1 MTKAL
6 GKKEQGWLEFKYQ
19 PTDEVIRFP
28 VGTVYGVE
36 EGPTLV
42 VVGGMHG
49 SEFCGIEAA
58 IRLFREVEPEKLKG
72 TLKVVMIYNLPAFES
87 NLGFLVPQD
96 GVNPGR
102 VFPGDPNGSFSEV
115 MAYHLSENVLRT
127 ADYYVELHGGDIPE
141 ALVPFVNAPITG
153 VEEVDKKSR
162 EMAMVFN
169 IALVV
174 GGDLT
179 KLPRPLHTSGFR
191 AMTLEGIPAIL
202 AESGQ
207 QGILTMEDTERHL
220 VGLRNIMIHLGMR
233 EGTIVNTV
241 KRMFS
246 AEHAAIRAE
255 FDAMWYPAVK
265 LGDWATTGQV
275 IGEYR
280 TVFGEHLADVKAPFD
295 GHITVI
301 RTSPHVDTGN
311 VVIEID
317 RVVEREA

>member
-1 MTKAL
+1 MAKQQ
-6 GKKEQGWLEFKYQ
+6 GKKEYGWLEFQYK
-19 PTDEVIRFP
+19 PTGEMIRFP
-28 VGTVYGVE
+28 VGTVCGVE
-36 EGPTLV
+36 EGPTLA

-72 TLKVVMIYNLPAFES
+72 TLKVVMIYNLPAFEN

-96 GVNPGR
+96 GLNPGR
-102 VFPGDPNGSFSEV
+102 GFPGDPEGPFSEV
-115 MAYHLSENVLRT
+115 MAHHIAENILRT

-141 ALVPFVNAPITG
+141 ALVPFVNHPVTG
-153 VEEVDKKSR
+153 NAEVDQKSLDL
-162 EMAMVFN
+162 AMVYN

-174 GGDLT
+174 GGDVS
-179 KLPRPLHTSGFR
+179 KLPRPLHTAGFR

-220 VGLRNIMIHLGMR
+220 VGLRNIMIHLGMTK
-233 EGTIVNTV
+233 GTVVNTV

-246 AEHAAIRAE
+246 VEHNAIRSE
-255 FDAMWYPAVK
+255 FDAMWYPAVQ
-265 LGDWATTGQV
+265 LGEWVKEGQV

-280 TVFGEHLADVKAPFD
+280 NVFGEHIANVKALFD

-301 RTSPHVDTGN
+301 RTSPHVDVGN
-311 VVIEID
+311 VVIEMD
-317 RVVEREA
+317 RVVSKEE

>member
-1 MTKAL
+1 MTKTP
-6 GKKEQGWLEFKYQ
+6 GKKEQGWLEFTYK
-19 PTDEVIRFP
+19 PTGEAIRFP

-42 VVGGMHG
+42 VLGGMHG

-72 TLKVVMIYNLPAFES
+72 TLKVVMIYNLPAFEN

-96 GVNPGR
+96 GINPGR
-102 VFPGDPNGSFSEV
+102 VFPGDPEGSFSEV
-115 MAYHLSENVLRT
+115 MAYHITENVLRT

-153 VEEVDKKSR
+153 NEAVDEKSR
-162 EMAMVFN
+162 ELAMVYN
-169 IALVV
+169 IPMVV

-179 KLPRPLHTSGFR
+179 QLPRPLHTSGFR
-191 AMTLEGIPAIL
+191 AMSLEGIPSIL
-202 AESGQ
+202 AESGK

-233 EGTIVNTV
+233 KGTIVNTV

-246 AEHAAIRAE
+246 AEHAAIRSE
-255 FDAMWYPAVK
+255 VDAMWYPAVK
-265 LGDWATTGQV
+265 LGDWVKESQV

-280 TVFGEHLADVKAPFD
+280 NVFGEHISDVKALFD
-295 GHITVI
+295 GHVTVI
-301 RTSPHVDTGN
+301 RTSPHVDAGN
-311 VVIEID
+311 VVIELD
-317 RVVEREA
+317 RMTGHED